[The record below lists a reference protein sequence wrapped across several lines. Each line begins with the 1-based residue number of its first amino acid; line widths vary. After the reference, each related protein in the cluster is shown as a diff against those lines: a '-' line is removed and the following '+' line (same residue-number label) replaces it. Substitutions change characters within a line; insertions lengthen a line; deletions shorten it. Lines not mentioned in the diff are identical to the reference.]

1 MAEFMSPIRIRNIIM
16 NNLWKPLPWAKDTD
30 LRILTGALGRTFI
43 WTVIG
48 SLCFIRSTFHSA
60 EYGGVVRIWPDLFIW
75 LSCFYPWV
83 LLAPAIFRL
92 EARFPLSWRLDG
104 IRNILVIAIFGLPF
118 AYAAFYLRVFLAVF
132 FEFLS
137 GQPLESGIVWQLRL
151 GEFSYHFLP
160 FWLTVLAGCFL
171 RNISQLRAREREA
184 ALLALDKSRLES
196 SLRLAE
202 LEALRMRLN
211 PHFLFNTLQ
220 NISVLTQQDPPTAS
234 LMLTRLGDLLRASFR
249 KDSQQEIPLEA
260 EIALTRAYLDVERM
274 RFQDRLSIAVDV
286 ESGTESA
293 LVPTFL
299 LQPLVENAIKHGLR
313 GPRTPGIIRIRGVRE
328 NDRLILTV
336 VDNGAGI
343 PAESLD
349 QLNVGVGLGSTCERL
364 QRLYFQ
370 EQELAIRNLAEGGT
384 EVRVVLPFHLSPA

>member
-1 MAEFMSPIRIRNIIM
+1 
-16 NNLWKPLPWAKDTD
+16 
-30 LRILTGALGRTFI
+30 
-43 WTVIG
+43 
-48 SLCFIRSTFHSA
+48 
-60 EYGGVVRIWPDLFIW
+60 VRFSEL
-75 LSCFYPWV
+75 
-83 LLAPAIFRL
+83 
-92 EARFPLSWRLDG
+92 
-104 IRNILVIAIFGLPF
+104 
-118 AYAAFYLRVFLAVF
+118 
-132 FEFLS
+132 
-137 GQPLESGIVWQLRL
+137 
-151 GEFSYHFLP
+151 SYHFLP
-160 FWLTVLAGCFL
+160 YWLTVLAGCFL

-184 ALLALDKSRLES
+184 ALLALEKSRLES

-220 NISVLTQQDPPTAS
+220 NISVLTQHDPPTAS

-286 ESGTESA
+286 ESGAESA

-313 GPRTPGIIRIRGVRE
+313 GPRTPGVIRIRGVRE
-328 NDRLILTV
+328 DDRLVLTV

-343 PAESLD
+343 PAESLG
-349 QLNVGVGLGSTCERL
+349 QLHVGVGLGSTCERL

-384 EVRVVLPFHLSPA
+384 EVRVVLPFHLAPSPA